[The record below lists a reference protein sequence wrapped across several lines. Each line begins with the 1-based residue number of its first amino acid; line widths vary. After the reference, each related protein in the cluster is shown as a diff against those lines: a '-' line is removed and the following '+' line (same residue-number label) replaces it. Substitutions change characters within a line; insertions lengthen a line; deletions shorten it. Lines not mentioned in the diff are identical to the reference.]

1 MAVPL
6 PEPPLLVI
14 TDRRHAARGLL
25 ETACA
30 AFDGGCRWI
39 SLREPD
45 LRRAD
50 RLARLYNLI
59 AVAAPYGATVMVH
72 GDIDSASG
80 AGAHGVH
87 LPRGGDPAAAR
98 RALGSAAL
106 IGVSAHSLEEARDA
120 EQAGADYVTLSPIF
134 SSDSKPGYG
143 PAVGVDGLA
152 YVVANVSIP
161 LVALG
166 GITENNIADC
176 FQAGATGA
184 AVMGAVMRAPDPG
197 AAVFALLK
205 AMARRDDKPLS
216 PDPASP

>member
-14 TDRRHAARGLL
+14 TDRRQAVRGLL

-45 LRRAD
+45 LRRRD

-59 AVAAPYGATVMVH
+59 AVAAPYGATVTIH

-98 RALGSAAL
+98 QRLGPAAL

-134 SSDSKPGYG
+134 SSESKPGYG
-143 PAVGVDGLA
+143 PALGVDGLA

-166 GITENNIADC
+166 GVTENNIADC
-176 FQAGATGA
+176 FQAGAAGA
-184 AVMGAVMRAPDPG
+184 AVMGTVMRAHDPG
-197 AAVFALLK
+197 AAVFTLLK
-205 AMARRDDKPLS
+205 AIAQSGDKALS
-216 PDPASP
+216 PGSASP